1 MVRERRSRVPTKTEK
16 MKKLSFLSL
25 LLSHPRGWIRM
36 IDGLTPTPCTETV
49 APTPVRPMPTGAILT
64 AVEASETP
72 VTE

>member
-1 MVRERRSRVPTKTEK
+1 
-16 MKKLSFLSL
+16 
-25 LLSHPRGWIRM
+25 M

-49 APTPVRPMPTGAILT
+49 VPTPVRPMPTGAMLT